1 MLRLSKDEMVQMIG
15 MVDGVRL
22 YNDLHLKPVSPRLT
36 LYLAQKGDSEF
47 HPVMLQEVT
56 VSELLK
62 NISDIVEAP
71 NGLFNKVLV
80 EGPNNIS
87 IRLTDEFLRHQSYDS
102 AFYFHLIQEGEG
114 FSVRMESVK
123 VSKIYVKI
131 HVYLQLTPMEKL

>member
-1 MLRLSKDEMVQMIG
+1 M
-15 MVDGVRL
+15 
-22 YNDLHLKPVSPRLT
+22 KPVSPRLT

-62 NISDIVEAP
+62 NISDIVEVNNDDSVVSGGMFICMLLQAP

-87 IRLTDEFLRHQSYDS
+87 IRLTDEFLR
-102 AFYFHLIQEGEG
+102 
-114 FSVRMESVK
+114 
-123 VSKIYVKI
+123 
-131 HVYLQLTPMEKL
+131 

>member
-1 MLRLSKDEMVQMIG
+1 M
-15 MVDGVRL
+15 
-22 YNDLHLKPVSPRLT
+22 KPVSPRLT

-62 NISDIVEAP
+62 NISDIVEVNNDDSVVSGGIFICMLFQAP

-87 IRLTDEFLRHQSYDS
+87 IRLTDEFLR
-102 AFYFHLIQEGEG
+102 
-114 FSVRMESVK
+114 
-123 VSKIYVKI
+123 
-131 HVYLQLTPMEKL
+131 